1 MFSESRTVALT
12 IRLRKSAS
20 SGKPSPKATKPPTT
34 CRNSSDVVRSFMGS
48 ESVWIQNNS
57 THVAYHILPGN
68 GEWPSRPGTEADHRG
83 PHRKVRGQAC
93 HQYRLGRLGNPAHR
107 ERHSAEKSN
116 TIPGWSRTE
125 SWADGERGFG
135 AIFGASPEQRSPNR
149 RNTQVDSLN
158 KGAGQGC
165 PALDSPVWFVDNAAI
180 PRLDMV
186 GRAPGCPQVI
196 SDLVRGFEDRF
207 VG

>member
-1 MFSESRTVALT
+1 
-12 IRLRKSAS
+12 
-20 SGKPSPKATKPPTT
+20 
-34 CRNSSDVVRSFMGS
+34 MGS

-83 PHRKVRGQAC
+83 PHRKVRGQACHQYRLGRLGNGVHDVPDSPVYRKVRGQAC

-180 PRLDMV
+180 PRSEEGRV
-186 GRAPGCPQVI
+186 G
-196 SDLVRGFEDRF
+196 
-207 VG
+207 